1 MKVQEVKGRM
11 VARGITPEMMAKEL
25 HMDISTFYRK
35 MKAGGNDFNVEN
47 LGVFKNTLGLN
58 TEEAVD
64 LLIMPDNSQNC
75 EKGA

>member
-1 MKVQEVKGRM
+1 MKVREVKGRM
-11 VARGITPEMMAKEL
+11 VARGITPEIMAREL

-47 LGVFKNTLGLN
+47 LGVFKNTLELS

-64 LLIMPDNSQNC
+64 LLIMPDDSQKC
-75 EKGA
+75 EIGA